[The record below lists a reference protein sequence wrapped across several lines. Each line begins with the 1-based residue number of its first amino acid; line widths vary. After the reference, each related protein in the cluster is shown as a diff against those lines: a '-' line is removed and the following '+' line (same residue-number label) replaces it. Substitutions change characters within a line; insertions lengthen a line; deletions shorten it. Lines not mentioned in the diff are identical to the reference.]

1 MTTEQLEQRLQN
13 IESKVSQIVGRL
25 DSADGPNPKS
35 KWWEKTPP
43 LSEEVQEAW
52 NEADAYGR
60 YYRKNGKRRSA
71 ELETGRSDSRTRPG
85 MDRY

>member
-1 MTTEQLEQRLQN
+1 MTTEQLEQRLQI

-25 DSADGPNPKS
+25 DSVYGPNPKS
-35 KWWEKTPP
+35 KWWEKISP

-60 YYRKNGKRRSA
+60 YYRKTGKDA
-71 ELETGRSDSRTRPG
+71 PPNWKPG
-85 MDRY
+85 